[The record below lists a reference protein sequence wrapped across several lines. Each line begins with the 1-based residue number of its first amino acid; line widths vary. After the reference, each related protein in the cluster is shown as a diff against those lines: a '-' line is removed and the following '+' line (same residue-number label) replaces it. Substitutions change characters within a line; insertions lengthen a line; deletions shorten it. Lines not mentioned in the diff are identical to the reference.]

1 MAERNQFYADNQ
13 ELFDNLPKPPDPLP
27 EFSGVT
33 ITQYGEQD
41 SRFPGWQVKLGPGIY
56 KGGEDFPNDDASG
69 IQIDD
74 GFEVTL
80 REHGPSDERYP
91 GEEIQ
96 LSGPYNYDISGFLGS
111 IGNIFNNKLSEIEIV
126 EKVIE
131 TTTTQGNTTS
141 DQPPLAEEDTE
152 QSFISEADNRVE
164 ETYKLSYN
172 TDELK
177 FDDSEHSVIDMRE
190 TNNIITIDL
199 RSVVYKP
206 EPFSEVFDIRIKSY

>member
-1 MAERNQFYADNQ
+1 MAEQDQFYIDNR

-27 EFSGVT
+27 ADEPEGTPNPGAEVEAT
-33 ITQYGEQD
+33 I
-41 SRFPGWQVKLGPGIY
+41 I
-56 KGGEDFPNDDASG
+56 
-69 IQIDD
+69 
-74 GFEVTL
+74 
-80 REHGPSDERYP
+80 SDE
-91 GEEIQ
+91 Q
-96 LSGPYNYDISGFLGS
+96 F
-111 IGNIFNNKLSEIEIV
+111 V
-126 EKVIE
+126 E
-131 TTTTQGNTTS
+131 Q
-141 DQPPLAEEDTE
+141 
-152 QSFISEADNRVE
+152 EADNRVV